1 MRELKFRAWDK
12 INNTYILHEKQN
24 TLMIPCSLGVL
35 WLNPSIKDNN
45 YVIKKQHFIIEQYTG
60 LKDKNGVE
68 IYEGDIVEINGFFAG
83 NSFGFGD
90 NEEYEYL
97 ITGYVI
103 YVPSKGFCLKR
114 FKTWDIDN
122 DIDISSTTT
131 NKYAYITQ
139 CASMVI
145 GKIHENPELIK

>member
-12 INNTYILHEKQN
+12 INNTYILHEKEN

-68 IYEGDIVEINGFFAG
+68 IYEGDIVQLNGWG
-83 NSFGFGD
+83 RISQNHGFTK
-90 NEEYEYL
+90 
-97 ITGYVI
+97 II
-103 YVPSKGFCLKR
+103 
-114 FKTWDIDN
+114 WDID
-122 DIDISSTTT
+122 
-131 NKYAYITQ
+131 
-139 CASMVI
+139 VI
-145 GKIHENPELIK
+145 GWNLENSNYAEDRYDFRKAINNCEIIGNIYENPELIK

>member
-12 INNTYILHEKQN
+12 INNTYILHEKEN

-68 IYEGDIVEINGFFAG
+68 IYEGDIVSKYHDDILEGRDVRIVEQIEGHTEIGCF
-83 NSFGFGD
+83 SY
-90 NEEYEYL
+90 YE
-97 ITGYVI
+97 
-103 YVPSKGFCLKR
+103 
-114 FKTWDIDN
+114 D
-122 DIDISSTTT
+122 STDFT
-131 NKYAYITQ
+131 
-139 CASMVI
+139 VI
-145 GKIHENPELIK
+145 GNIHENPQLIK